1 MVEFVPKAQTKLWRG
16 VLLFTRRGGRPAVLR
31 LMPDPR
37 QGGVT
42 PPYIALYK
50 MCPRGGHTKFLI
62 YYFLFIICKFA
73 ICKFTLPPP
82 KYSVSLLPYPQRT
95 KNFYVLAK
103 KPGKNT

>member
-50 MCPRGGHTKFLI
+50 MCPRGGHTKFIIFYL
-62 YYFLFIICKFA
+62 LSFI
-73 ICKFTLPPP
+73 FTPP
-82 KYSVSLLPYPQRT
+82 KYFSTFLYSGCCFADRFVVYCM
-95 KNFYVLAK
+95 
-103 KPGKNT
+103 